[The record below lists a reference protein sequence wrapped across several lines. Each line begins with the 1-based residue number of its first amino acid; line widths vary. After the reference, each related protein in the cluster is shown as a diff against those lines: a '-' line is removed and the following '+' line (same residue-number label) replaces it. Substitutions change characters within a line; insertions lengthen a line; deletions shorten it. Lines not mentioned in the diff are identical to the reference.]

1 MVRTSA
7 CFALLLLAAVIGAA
21 EPVVPVP
28 APVTPPAV
36 TAGAAAAGHRVAYI
50 PIDGDINELRASYFK
65 HALEQAVA
73 AKVDSVVV
81 HLTTNGGTLGGG
93 SDMMSMAMGV
103 PKPGPRMVAFIDHH
117 SYSAGSLIAYGNDEI
132 WLTEGATLGDI
143 GVIMQGSDGAITY
156 GPEKIETVVRT
167 LLRNAA
173 QNKGWNEAKLV
184 KMTARNQD
192 LYRFDGK
199 DAKSGP
205 QFVIEDD
212 LPRFLADHPEVDG
225 SSKVVLLGHDRLL
238 SYTAHDAVQEHMATG
253 LVAGLDALYA
263 QLGTT
268 SATVLDL
275 SPSRT
280 EEISWKLAGW
290 APILAA
296 AAVFFLAME
305 FKAPGVGLWLVLA
318 GICGAGFFIC
328 QYYQDLAG
336 SLELVLLVVGVLA
349 VMTELLFV
357 PTGGWLALL
366 GVAMGATGLVLSF
379 MPDIDQFSPS
389 SPNWGNE
396 LLSALLHSS
405 LALVAMI
412 AGAVFIVIALPNLKV
427 MRRLASTAVIG
438 GTSAGEAERHA
449 ASLIGR
455 HVTVR
460 TPLSPGGFVVI
471 NGRDLGASSE
481 HGEYIAVGTTVEI
494 VAVRFGEAIV
504 RLVTETPG
512 TTAAAPGPVVS

>member
-1 MVRTSA
+1 MVRPYA
-7 CFALLLLAAVIGAA
+7 CLALLLLAAVLGAA
-21 EPVVPVP
+21 DPLGPVLAPTAGK
-28 APVTPPAV
+28 APV
-36 TAGAAAAGHRVAYI
+36 AGESGHRVAYI
-50 PIDGDINELRASYFK
+50 PIDGEINELRASYFK
-65 HALEQAVA
+65 HAVDQAVA
-73 AKVDSVVV
+73 AKVDTVVV

-93 SDMMSMAMGV
+93 SDMMSMAMSV

-199 DAKSGP
+199 AGP

-212 LPRFLADHPEVDG
+212 LPRFLADHPDVDG

-290 APILAA
+290 APMLAA
-296 AAVFFLAME
+296 AAVFFLVME
-305 FKAPGVGLWLVLA
+305 FKAPGVGLWLALA

-349 VMTELLFV
+349 VLAELLFV

-389 SPNWGNE
+389 SPTWGNE
-396 LLSALLHSS
+396 LLAALLHSS

-504 RLVTETPG
+504 RLVTE
-512 TTAAAPGPVVS
+512 APGPAAVTPGQVPS